1 MVKFCECA
9 LIPTLNQMEPS
20 KNFATV
26 ISEKNDVT
34 INRLSN
40 TVIFLCSTK
49 IMKKMNVTEEQV
61 TTILLPCLRLLVGGG
76 EPFRMVYAQELGS
89 AFSQIRLSLFKNNF
103 FRRIRG
109 VLTMKSDSMMSNI
122 DTDES
127 VTVIKRP
134 LQNSAGDILLSI
146 CMFLVT
152 ADSTEKPPDNV
163 SSRAHSFAA
172 EILTVPMVTN
182 LLSEEGRD
190 IVSSRLCVLVS
201 IVCVY

>member
-20 KNFATV
+20 KNFATT
-26 ISEKNDVT
+26 ISDLNDVT
-34 INRLSN
+34 VNRLSN
-40 TVIFLCSTK
+40 TILYLCSTK
-49 IMKKMNVTEEQV
+49 IMKKMSVTEEQV

-76 EPFRMVYAQELGS
+76 EPFRMVYAQELGI
-89 AFSQIRLSLFKNNF
+89 AFSLIRSTLFKSNI

-109 VLTMKSDSMMSNI
+109 VLTMRSDSMMSNI

-134 LQNSAGDILLSI
+134 LQNSAGEILLSI

-152 ADSTEKPPDNV
+152 ADNTEKQPNNFIL
-163 SSRAHSFAA
+163 RAHLFAA

-182 LLSEEGRD
+182 LLSEEGR
-190 IVSSRLCVLVS
+190 VTAMP
-201 IVCVY
+201 

>member
-20 KNFATV
+20 KNFATT
-26 ISEKNDVT
+26 ICDSSDVA

-40 TVIFLCSTK
+40 TILYLCSTK
-49 IMKKMNVTEEQV
+49 IMKKMSVTEEQV

-76 EPFRMVYAQELGS
+76 EPFRMVYAQELGIS
-89 AFSQIRLSLFKNNF
+89 FSLIRSTLLKSNF

-109 VLTMKSDSMMSNI
+109 VLTMRSDSMMSNI

-152 ADSTEKPPDNV
+152 ADNTEKQPNNFIL
-163 SSRAHSFAA
+163 RAHLFAA

-182 LLSEEGRD
+182 LLSEKGRFTAMP
-190 IVSSRLCVLVS
+190 
-201 IVCVY
+201 